1 MCPDLEEADNGDM
14 LSSAPSKW
22 PLQQRIFAMAIETVA
37 TSRRQPGRETRPI
50 TVAVA
55 VPWPARARVS
65 DVAHPART

>member
-1 MCPDLEEADNGDM
+1 
-14 LSSAPSKW
+14 
-22 PLQQRIFAMAIETVA
+22 MAIETVA
-37 TSRRQPGRETRPI
+37 TSRRQPGRETRTI